1 MSAAASSSSLPS
13 SLTGAADVS
22 ALAAMGKIA
31 FALLVI
37 VGLIF
42 LCAWLIRRWGP
53 GGGALGQRIKLIAA
67 KAVGTKERVVI
78 VEVEGTWLVLGVS
91 AGGISKLHELPA
103 DKAAPAPTGPVGP
116 MGDTFAKRF
125 AAALKQNLGGSGR

>member
-37 VGLIF
+37 VGVIF

-53 GGGALGQRIKLIAA
+53 GGGAFGQRIKLIAA

-103 DKAAPAPTGPVGP
+103 DKAAPAPAGPVGP
-116 MGDTFAKRF
+116 MGDTFAQRF
-125 AAALKQNLGGSGR
+125 AAALKQNLGGGGR